1 MKINVIEIK
10 WLMVEQCLSL
20 NKLAQ
25 NSRVSKATIS
35 RILNHNA
42 NPRPDT
48 LGKIAKVLRVNPRK
62 LYLED

>member
-1 MKINVIEIK
+1 MKINVEEIK
-10 WLMVEQCLSL
+10 WLMIEQCLSL

-35 RILNHNA
+35 RILNRNA

-48 LGKIAKVLRVNPRK
+48 LGKISKVLKVNPRK